1 MDKRVIFAG
10 IVFLLIG
17 SVFLGFSMASSSTV
31 IALDS
36 STRQIPGVAQL
47 VNGRLDITVVVVTPS
62 WSMDLINTNTA
73 ASIVGQTVPV
83 GTDISFKGR
92 LIGTDGQPIPNYWVT
107 VNLLAQGKV
116 AESGDQCWLGSSKTD
131 ANGYF
136 GSGYYVEVKADGWW
150 SNYPGVDGAYIQ
162 TKNGAGNPGCQT
174 WATQNPS
181 SKTYSGY
188 AAVSSTYYS
197 SAPSFTV
204 ASAPPACAVT
214 GDVYVNGVTVS
225 PSQSVRTPPQITWA
239 FVTALTS
246 TGISKVTVSW
256 TGSATGSVDLATVS
270 GQPVGSSKWAGTTTL
285 AQGTYTVK
293 MVVTCTAGGTNPVL
307 SLDAT
312 VQPGGTEIIDTLQQM
327 RDNLFW
333 ISIPFFAIG
342 IVAVSYGAYRKP

>member
-1 MDKRVIFAG
+1 MDKRIILTG
-10 IVFLLIG
+10 IVVLLIG
-17 SVFLGFSMASSSTV
+17 SIFFGLSMSSSSLV
-31 IALDS
+31 MALDS
-36 STRQIPGVAQL
+36 STRKISGVAQL
-47 VNGRLDITVVVVTPS
+47 GKGPLDITVTVVTPS
-62 WSMDLINTNTA
+62 WTMDLVNTNTQ
-73 ASIVGQTVPV
+73 ASIVSQSVPLS
-83 GTDISFKGR
+83 TDISFKGR
-92 LIGTDGQPIPNYWVT
+92 LLGTDGQPIPNYWVT

-116 AESGDQCWLGSSKTD
+116 AESGDQCWLGSAKTD

-136 GSGYYVEVKADGWW
+136 GSGYYVEVRSDGWW

-162 TKNGAGNPGCQT
+162 TKNGAGNSGCKT

-181 SKTYSGY
+181 GKTYSGY

-197 SAPSFTV
+197 SAPSFAV

-214 GDVYVNGVTVS
+214 GTVYVNDVVGS
-225 PSQSVRTPPQITWA
+225 PGQSIRTPPQITWA
-239 FVTALTS
+239 FVTSSASLVN
-246 TGISKVTVSW
+246 KVTLSW
-256 TGSATGSVDLATVS
+256 SGTASGSVDMTSVS
-270 GQPVGSSKWAGTTTL
+270 STKWSTTNTL

-312 VQPGGTEIIDTLQQM
+312 VRPGGTEVIDTLQQM

-342 IVAVSYGAYRKP
+342 IVAVGYGAYRKP

>member
-1 MDKRVIFAG
+1 MDKRVILAG
-10 IVFLLIG
+10 IVFLLVG
-17 SVFLGFSMASSSTV
+17 SVFLGFSMASSATV

-62 WSMDLINTNTA
+62 WTMDLINTNTA
-73 ASIVGQTVPV
+73 VSIVGQTVPI

-116 AESGDQCWLGSSKTD
+116 AESGDQCWAGSSKTD

-136 GSGYYVEVKADGWW
+136 GSGYYIEVRADGWW
-150 SNYPGVDGAYIQ
+150 SNYPGIDGAYVQ
-162 TKNGAGNPGCQT
+162 TKNGAATPGCQT
-174 WATQNPS
+174 WATQNPAG
-181 SKTYSGY
+181 KTYSGY

-214 GDVYVNGVTVS
+214 GTVYVNDVVS
-225 PSQSVRTPPQITWA
+225 SPGQSIRTPPQITWA
-239 FVTALTS
+239 FVTSSASLV
-246 TGISKVTVSW
+246 SKVTLSW
-256 TGSATGSVDLATVS
+256 SGTASGSVDMTSVS
-270 GQPVGSSKWAGTTTL
+270 STKWSTTNTL

-312 VQPGGTEIIDTLQQM
+312 VRPGDTEVIDILQQM
-327 RDNLFW
+327 RDGLFW

-342 IVAVSYGAYRKP
+342 IVAVGYGAYRKP